1 MKRTQLPRKLT
12 ALLLAAVMVV
22 SMLPTVAF
30 AESGQTYNVGTDTA
44 LSFVSQTYTVD
55 GDIGGL
61 TECGDA
67 ITDGMD
73 VYVTEYNGADP
84 YGIATMANVTGT
96 ISTGNS
102 YGYNSAWL
110 TEFSPYTS
118 CDIKYFNGQPAYC
131 IEPHKGTANG
141 QSVSASSY
149 LGNKKLMLAL
159 AYGYGGVDDSTLLY
173 YSNFSDYAWLATQE
187 VIWEIV
193 GGYSDLS
200 DLFIGPNHSYD
211 ASVAVPIKN
220 AHDYIWDCI
229 NQQHKRPSFSVGYPN
244 NSSNDI
250 ELSWNGSAWTATV
263 TDTNYVLP
271 NFDTFRFSLNGVTTS
286 RSGYRLTITAT
297 PEAAKSMTSGLASQR
312 SEANFIDPDDIN
324 AYLLTPTSSG
334 AQDCVA
340 LNGWPDPV
348 YAYIRAKVTQT
359 TGDLT
364 IVKTSED
371 GKVSGVSFTITGPN
385 SYGKTATTN
394 AQGKISLTDL
404 QPGTYTV
411 KENAASYY
419 VAPAS
424 QNVSVSI
431 GDTKTVTF
439 NNTLKRGTLRVTKTS
454 EDGIVAGHTFK
465 LTGTSTSGQSV
476 NMTAT
481 TNSSGIATFSN
492 VPIGTNYRLEE
503 VNTAA
508 KYVVPSVQTG
518 VSVTY
523 GGTTNKYFYNS
534 LARGSVRVT
543 KTSEDDIVSGVT
555 FKLTGTSTSGQA
567 VNMTA
572 TTDSSGI
579 ATFSN
584 VLIGTNYKIEEVNT
598 AARYVVP
605 SVVSGVTVTLN
616 TTTPVSVYNALKRGN
631 LKVTKT
637 SEDGLVSGVT
647 FKLSG
652 TSFNGTTVNM
662 TATTDSSGVATF
674 SNVLIGSNYT
684 VEEVGTANRYVVPA
698 VQENLTIS
706 LNTTTPVSFYNQL
719 ARGKVVVT
727 KTAEDNKVEG
737 IKFRLTGTSI
747 GGTVVDMVATTNAQG
762 VATFDGVLI
771 GSNYTLEEYETQE
784 KYIIPASITGINV
797 TLNSTVN
804 KSMHNVL
811 KRGDLVITKTSE
823 DNIVAGMKF
832 RLTGTSLSGAAIDE
846 TATTDANGVARF
858 SNILIGSNYKVEEI
872 DTPNRYV
879 VPAVQEGVVIPVNND
894 PLADSDNTARLQFY
908 NKLARGSV
916 EVTKTSEDGD
926 VAGVKFRLSGT
937 AINGEKVDVQAV
949 TNTQGVALF
958 ENILIGNNYTVEEV
972 DTAEKYIVPAV
983 VEGVCV
989 TLNNKTPVSVR
1000 NVLKRGHLKVT
1011 KNSEDGLVEGISFRL
1026 TGTSLSGA
1034 PVDETVQTNAQG
1046 IAMFRDI
1053 LIGSNYSL
1061 QEVDTATKY
1070 VIPAV
1075 QSDIDITYNVTADTE
1090 MTNVLKKWKVTV
1102 IKRDAETGATP
1113 QGDGTFEG
1121 AVYGLYKDGDLVKQ
1135 YTIGADGTFTTDE
1148 YVCNDGYT
1156 IREDTAPLGY
1166 KLDPTVYTVGSEAKE
1181 YTVEHNT
1188 APDITSSEQIKRG
1201 TFSITKIVSA
1211 APGLVQ
1217 RFEVGAVFQYYL
1229 KSAGSYENAKDGER
1243 GTLTTNADGETGT
1256 SISLP
1261 YGTYVVHQTQSAVG
1275 VKLAPDFTVLIGDKP
1290 DGTNKPLI
1298 VHNEPVA
1305 GYIRVVKVDA
1315 DDDEVIPWSGARFE
1329 IYDPSGEK
1337 ITQQVTY
1344 PSVQN
1349 ISVFETNDNGYFITP
1364 LMLPYGVGYK
1374 LVEVAAPEGYELSET
1389 PIYFDVTPDTVE
1401 TDDVT
1406 GIEYVHVTFSD
1417 DATPPTVDTVAA
1429 GINGGKKIFPATNM
1443 TITDTVD
1450 CSGVIPGKS
1459 YTVKG
1464 WLVLKSTGLPL
1475 LDADGQQ
1482 ITASETFTADQN
1494 FSGQVELRFTLDATK
1509 LTNDTVVVFDELYRG
1524 EKLVATHTD
1533 IEDEDQ
1539 AVEVRHRPYYKT
1551 EEKPELPPT
1560 GDAGLDGYM
1569 LAALFALEGC
1579 AVMLRRRKRG

>member
-1 MKRTQLPRKLT
+1 MFLTRKKITQLPHKIT
-12 ALLLAAVMVV
+12 ALLLAVVMAV

-30 AESGQTYNVGTDTA
+30 AESGQIYNVGADVD
-44 LSFVSQTYTVD
+44 LSFVSQTYIVD

-61 TECGDA
+61 AECGDA
-67 ITDGMD
+67 ITDGLN
-73 VYVTEYNGADP
+73 VYVTEYSGADP
-84 YGIATMANVTGT
+84 YGIATMASVTGT

-149 LGNKKLMLAL
+149 LGNKELMLAL

-173 YSNFSDYAWLATQE
+173 YSNFGDYAWLATQE

-229 NQQHKRPSFSVGYPN
+229 NQQHKRPIFAVAHPN
-244 NSSNDI
+244 NSSKDI
-250 ELSWNGSAWTATV
+250 ELSWNGSTWTATV

-271 NFDTFRFSLNGVTTS
+271 NFDTFRFALSGVTTS
-286 RSGYRLTITAT
+286 RSGYKLTITAT

-385 SYGKTATTN
+385 SYSKTATTN

-411 KENAASYY
+411 KENAVSYY

-476 NMTAT
+476 DMTAP

-534 LARGSVRVT
+534 LARG
-543 KTSEDDIVSGVT
+543 D
-555 FKLTGTSTSGQA
+555 
-567 VNMTA
+567 
-572 TTDSSGI
+572 
-579 ATFSN
+579 
-584 VLIGTNYKIEEVNT
+584 
-598 AARYVVP
+598 
-605 SVVSGVTVTLN
+605 
-616 TTTPVSVYNALKRGN
+616 
-631 LKVTKT
+631 
-637 SEDGLVSGVT
+637 
-647 FKLSG
+647 
-652 TSFNGTTVNM
+652 
-662 TATTDSSGVATF
+662 
-674 SNVLIGSNYT
+674 
-684 VEEVGTANRYVVPA
+684 
-698 VQENLTIS
+698 
-706 LNTTTPVSFYNQL
+706 L
-719 ARGKVVVT
+719 A
-727 KTAEDNKVEG
+727 
-737 IKFRLTGTSI
+737 
-747 GGTVVDMVATTNAQG
+747 
-762 VATFDGVLI
+762 
-771 GSNYTLEEYETQE
+771 
-784 KYIIPASITGINV
+784 
-797 TLNSTVN
+797 
-804 KSMHNVL
+804 
-811 KRGDLVITKTSE
+811 ITKTSE

-832 RLTGTSLSGAAIDE
+832 RLTGTSLSGTPIDE
-846 TATTDANGVARF
+846 TATTDANGVAHF

-872 DTPNRYV
+872 NTPIRYV

-894 PLADSDNTARLQFY
+894 PLADNDNTARLQFY

-926 VAGVKFRLSGT
+926 VAGVKFHLSGT
-937 AINGEKVDVQAV
+937 AINGDTVDVQAV
-949 TNTQGVALF
+949 TNAQGIALF
-958 ENILIGNNYTVEEV
+958 ENILIGNNYTIEEV

-983 VEGVCV
+983 VENVRI
-989 TLNNKTPVSVR
+989 TLNETTPVSMR
-1000 NVLKRGHLKVT
+1000 NVLKRGHLQVT

-1026 TGTSLSGA
+1026 TGLSLSGA
-1034 PVDETVQTNAQG
+1034 PVDETAQTNAQG
-1046 IAMFRDI
+1046 IALFRDI

-1061 QEVDTATKY
+1061 QEVDTAIKY
-1070 VIPAV
+1070 VIPTV

-1121 AVYGLYKDGDLVKQ
+1121 AVYGLYKDGELVKQ

-1156 IREDTAPLGY
+1156 IKEDTAPLGY
-1166 KLDPTVYTVGSEAKE
+1166 KLDPTEYPVGSGARN
-1181 YTVEHNT
+1181 YTIEHNT
-1188 APDITSSEQIKRG
+1188 APDITSSEQIKHG

-1211 APGLVQ
+1211 VPGLVQ

-1229 KSAGSYENAKDGER
+1229 KSAGSYENARDSER
-1243 GTLTTNADGETGT
+1243 GILTTNADGETGK

-1275 VKLAPDFTVLIGDKP
+1275 VKPAPDFTVLIGDKP
-1290 DGTNKPLI
+1290 DGTNKLL
-1298 VHNEPVA
+1298 VVYNEPIA

-1315 DDDEVIPWSGARFE
+1315 DDDEVIPWSGAKFE

-1349 ISVFETNDNGYFITP
+1349 ISVFETNYDGYFITP

-1374 LVEVAAPEGYELSET
+1374 LVEVGAPKGYELSET
-1389 PIYFDVTPDTVE
+1389 PIYFDVTPDTIE
-1401 TDDVT
+1401 ADDVT
-1406 GIEYVHVTFSD
+1406 GLEYVHVTFSD
-1417 DATPPTVDTVAA
+1417 EAAPPTVDTVAV
-1429 GINGGKKIFPATNM
+1429 GINGGKKILPTTDM
-1443 TITDTVD
+1443 TIIDTVD

-1475 LDADGQQ
+1475 LDADGEQ
-1482 ITASETFTADQN
+1482 ITASETFTADQD

-1509 LTNDTVVVFDELYRG
+1509 LTNDAVVVFDELYRG

-1533 IEDEDQ
+1533 IENEDQ
-1539 AVEVRHRPYYKT
+1539 TVEVRRRPYYKT
-1551 EEKPELPPT
+1551 EEKPELSST
-1560 GDAGLDGYM
+1560 GDAGLDGYI
-1569 LAALFALEGC
+1569 LAVLFSLEGC
-1579 AVMLRRRKRG
+1579 VVMFRRRKRD